1 MNAAWANMSAMD
13 ELPVAVIAGV
23 GEGLGFALGKR
34 FARAGYKVALAAR
47 SAERIRRLAGEIVQ
61 SGAQAFAAPAD
72 LREEQE
78 VKALFDA
85 LESEHGPVEV
95 AVFNAGANFRAPIRD
110 TPADMFEKIWRLGCY
125 AGFLF
130 GREAAQRMVPR
141 AKGTILFTGATA
153 SMRGASHFAAFAA
166 AKNGLR
172 AVAQSM
178 ARELG
183 PQGIHVAHV
192 VIDGMIDTAAV
203 RARFPER
210 VKDLGPDA
218 MLGTDALAEL
228 FYQIHAQPRSAWTFE
243 ADARPWAERF

>member
-1 MNAAWANMSAMD
+1 MTTERPA
-13 ELPVAVIAGV
+13 VAVIAGV
-23 GEGLGFALGKR
+23 GEGLGYALARR
-34 FARAGYKVALAAR
+34 FAQAGYHVALAAR
-47 SAERIRRLAGEIVQ
+47 TADRLARLAAEIQ
-61 SGAQAFAAPAD
+61 KSGGKAFPAPTD

-78 VKALFDA
+78 VMALFDA

-95 AVFNAGANFRAPIRD
+95 AAFNAGANFRASIHD

-130 GREAAQRMVPR
+130 GREAARRMAPR
-141 AKGTILFTGATA
+141 GKGTILFTGATA
-153 SMRGASHFAAFAA
+153 SIRGSSHFAAFAA

-183 PQGIHVAHV
+183 PKGIHVAHV

-203 RARFPER
+203 RQRFAER

-218 MLGTDALAEL
+218 MLDTAAIAEL

-243 ADARPWAERF
+243 ADLRPYGEKF